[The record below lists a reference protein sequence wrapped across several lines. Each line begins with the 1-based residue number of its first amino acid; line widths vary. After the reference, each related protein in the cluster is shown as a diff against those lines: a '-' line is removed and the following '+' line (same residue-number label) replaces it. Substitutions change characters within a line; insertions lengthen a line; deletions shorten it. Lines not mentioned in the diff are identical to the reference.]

1 MERLQVSRLGMEAEL
16 PMVQLPAFKI
26 KVYIEIVKL
35 VELLLYYP
43 LLSLILNL
51 SHSFPKLPLT
61 TASSSDAKPL
71 AFIQCL
77 LCGRSW
83 AVCFAN
89 ISCNP
94 YTTLLRDGSV
104 GIRMVH
110 SRLDGSSTWWSQNLN
125 PDMSWLQSTEFSVPP
140 PSQGGTEGGVSIAS
154 RGHEINSDVFIATFS
169 LCLSPSSFIAW
180 SLSNTKRSIIPL
192 QFIFLIIAFSADAID
207 KLSSFSCL
215 PDILM

>member
-77 LCGRSW
+77 LCGRS
-83 AVCFAN
+83 
-89 ISCNP
+89 
-94 YTTLLRDGSV
+94 
-104 GIRMVH
+104 
-110 SRLDGSSTWWSQNLN
+110 
-125 PDMSWLQSTEFSVPP
+125 
-140 PSQGGTEGGVSIAS
+140 
-154 RGHEINSDVFIATFS
+154 
-169 LCLSPSSFIAW
+169 
-180 SLSNTKRSIIPL
+180 
-192 QFIFLIIAFSADAID
+192 
-207 KLSSFSCL
+207 
-215 PDILM
+215 